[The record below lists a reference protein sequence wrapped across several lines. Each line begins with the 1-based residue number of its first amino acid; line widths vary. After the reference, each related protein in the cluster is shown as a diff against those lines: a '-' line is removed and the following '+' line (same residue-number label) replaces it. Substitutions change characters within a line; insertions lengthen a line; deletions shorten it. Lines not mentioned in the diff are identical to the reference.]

1 MQNQTES
8 ESFVKRERERVREA
22 HLKLKTIV
30 HTILLFC
37 LGRIMAFGKS
47 LLQRELEDSSSDD
60 DDCLIMSAAAI
71 VETYSN
77 KKGRHGGSVLG
88 HKVIYRDRE
97 GGHQRMFQDYL
108 ADDPTYGPNLFRRR
122 FVRIHS

>member
-77 KKGRHGGSVLG
+77 KKEDMVVL
-88 HKVIYRDRE
+88 
-97 GGHQRMFQDYL
+97 F
-108 ADDPTYGPNLFRRR
+108 
-122 FVRIHS
+122 